1 MAVYKR
7 RYHPYHGPLTPE
19 RSRFLVLTR
28 YTLAELFRSRV
39 FLLLFVLALVPILF
53 FATYIFLANS
63 SAVQL
68 VLQFRVAGGFEVE
81 SRFFFVLIT
90 IQTQLAFL
98 LTCWVCPTLVAGDL
112 VNGALPLFL
121 SRPFSRPEYVAG
133 KCAVIALLLSVVT
146 WVPGLILFSLQAGLA
161 KGGWIWSHL
170 WMVVPI
176 VCCSAVWIL
185 MLSLISL
192 AVSAWVKL
200 RIVATGVIFCAFLV
214 PAGLGAIFNIIMS
227 TYWGNLLNFSELFR
241 LILAKGFRLESE
253 VRGPIGLEQ
262 VPLFAAWTMMI
273 LVCVISLYILNARLR
288 AREVVRG

>member
-19 RSRFLVLTR
+19 GSRFLVLTR
-28 YTLAELFRSRV
+28 YAFAELFRSRV
-39 FLLLFVLALVPILF
+39 FVLLFVLALVPILF
-53 FATYIFLANS
+53 FAAYIFLASS
-63 SAVQL
+63 SAVQV
-68 VLQFRVAGGFEVE
+68 VLQFRAAGGLPVE
-81 SRFFFVLIT
+81 NRFFFILIL

-98 LTCWVCPTLVAGDL
+98 LSCWICPTLVAGDL

-121 SRPFSRPEYVAG
+121 SRPLSRREYVLG
-133 KCAVIALLLSVVT
+133 KCAAIALLLSAVT
-146 WVPGLILFSLQAGLA
+146 WVPGLVLFSLQAGLA
-161 KGGWIWSHL
+161 KGGWIWANL

-192 AVSAWVKL
+192 AVSTWVKL

-214 PAGLGAIFNIIMS
+214 PAGLGAIFNTIMS
-227 TYWGNLLNFSELFR
+227 TYWGNLLNFSELFK
-241 LILAKGFRLESE
+241 LILVKGFRLESAW
-253 VRGPIGLEQ
+253 GFPASSPQ
-262 VPLFAAWTMMI
+262 VPLFAAWLIMI
-273 LVCVISLYILNARLR
+273 LVCVASLYILNARLR

>member
-7 RYHPYHGPLTPE
+7 RYNPYHGPLTPE
-19 RSRFLVLTR
+19 QSRFLVLTR

-39 FLLLFVLALVPILF
+39 FVLLFVLALAPILF
-53 FATYIFLANS
+53 FGTYIFLANS

-68 VLQFRVAGGFEVE
+68 VLQFRAAGGFEVE
-81 SRFFFVLIT
+81 SRFFFILIM

-98 LTCWVCPTLVAGDL
+98 LNCWVCPTLVAGDL

-161 KGGWIWSHL
+161 KDGWIWSHL

-176 VCCSAVWIL
+176 VCGSAVWIL
-185 MLSLISL
+185 MLSLLSL

-214 PAGLGAIFNIIMS
+214 PAGLGAIFNTIMS
-227 TYWGNLLNFSELFR
+227 TYWGNLLNLSELFR
-241 LILAKGFRLESE
+241 LILVKGFRLESE
-253 VRGPIGLEQ
+253 FGGPVSFEQ
-262 VPLFAAWTMMI
+262 VPLFAAWTMLI
-273 LVCVISLYILNARLR
+273 LVCVISLYILNVRLR

>member
-7 RYHPYHGPLTPE
+7 RYRPYHGPLTPE

-28 YTLAELFRSRV
+28 YAFAGLFRSRV
-39 FLLLFVLALVPILF
+39 FVLLFVLALVPTLS
-53 FATYIFLANS
+53 FAAYICLADN
-63 SAVQL
+63 SAVQ
-68 VLQFRVAGGFEVE
+68 QFVHFHVAGGVAVD
-81 SRFFFVLIT
+81 SKFFLT
-90 IQTQLAFL
+90 RTRMQTQLACL
-98 LTCWVCPTLVAGDL
+98 LNCWVCPTLVAGDL

-121 SRPFSRPEYVAG
+121 SRPFSRPEYVLG

-161 KGGWIWSHL
+161 EGGWTWSHL

-200 RIVATGVIFCAFLV
+200 RIVATGVIFISFFI
-214 PAGLGAIFNIIMS
+214 PAGLGEMYNSIMS
-227 TYWGNLLNFSELFR
+227 THWGRLLNFSYMFR
-241 LILAKGFRLESE
+241 LILAKGFRERS
-253 VRGPIGLEQ
+253 GLLGSLGWNEIP
-262 VPLFAAWTMMI
+262 VGAAWGVLI
-273 LVCVISLYILNARLR
+273 FVCLLSLVILNARLR
-288 AREVVRG
+288 AREV

>member
-7 RYHPYHGPLTPE
+7 RYRPYHGPLTPE

-28 YTLAELFRSRV
+28 YAFAGLFRSRV
-39 FLLLFVLALVPILF
+39 FVLLFVLALVPTLF
-53 FATYIFLANS
+53 FAAYIFLANN
-63 SAVQL
+63 SAVQQF
-68 VLQFRVAGGFEVE
+68 LQFHVAGGFAVE
-81 SRFFFVLIT
+81 NKFFFTLT
-90 IQTQLAFL
+90 MIQTQLAFL
-98 LTCWVCPTLVAGDL
+98 LNCWVCPTLVAGDL

-121 SRPFSRPEYVAG
+121 SRPFSRPEYVLG

-161 KGGWIWSHL
+161 EGGWTWSHM

-192 AVSAWVKL
+192 AVSAWVRL

-214 PAGLGAIFNIIMS
+214 PAGLGAIFNTILD
-227 TYWGNLLNFSELFR
+227 TYWGSLLNFSELFR
-241 LILAKGFRLESE
+241 LILVKGFRLESE
-253 VRGPIGLEQ
+253 LVGRTGLPQ
-262 VPLFAAWTMMI
+262 VPLFAAWIMMI
-273 LVCVISLYILNARLR
+273 LVCVLSLYILDARLQ

>member
-19 RSRFLVLTR
+19 QSRFLVLTR
-28 YTLAELFRSRV
+28 YALAELFRSRV
-39 FLLLFVLALVPILF
+39 FVLLFVLALVPILF
-53 FATYIFLANS
+53 FSAYIFLANN

-68 VLQFRVAGGFEVE
+68 FLQFQVAGGFSVGNK
-81 SRFFFVLIT
+81 FFFTLIM

-98 LTCWVCPTLVAGDL
+98 LSCWVCPTLVAGDL

-121 SRPFSRPEYVAG
+121 SRPFSRPEYVLG
-133 KCAVIALLLSVVT
+133 KCAAIALLLSAVT

-161 KGGWIWSHL
+161 EGGWIWTHL

-176 VCCSAVWIL
+176 VFCSAVWIL

-192 AVSAWVKL
+192 AVSAWVRL

-214 PAGLGAIFNIIMS
+214 PAGLGAIFNTIMN
-227 TYWGNLLNFSELFR
+227 TYWGNLLNFSQLFS
-241 LILAKGFRLESE
+241 LILIKGFRLESE
-253 VRGPIGLEQ
+253 LGGPVGLEQ
-262 VPLFAAWTMMI
+262 VPLFAAWIMMI

>member
-214 PAGLGAIFNIIMS
+214 PAGLGAIFNTIMG
-227 TYWGNLLNFSELFR
+227 TYWGNLLNFSQLFG
-241 LILAKGFRLESE
+241 LILVKGFRLESE
-253 VRGPIGLEQ
+253 LGDPAGMER
-262 VPLFAAWTMMI
+262 VPLFAAWIMMI
-273 LVCVISLYILNARLR
+273 LVCVASLYILNARLR

>member
-19 RSRFLVLTR
+19 QSRFLVLTR
-28 YTLAELFRSRV
+28 YALAELFRSRV
-39 FLLLFVLALVPILF
+39 FVLLFVLALVPILF
-53 FATYIFLANS
+53 FSAYIFLANN

-68 VLQFRVAGGFEVE
+68 FLQFQVAGGFSVGNK
-81 SRFFFVLIT
+81 FFFTLIM

-98 LTCWVCPTLVAGDL
+98 LSCWVCPTLVAGDL

-121 SRPFSRPEYVAG
+121 SRPFSRPEYVLG
-133 KCAVIALLLSVVT
+133 KCAVIALLLSLVT
-146 WVPGLILFSLQAGLA
+146 WVPGLLLFSLQAGLA
-161 KGGWIWSHL
+161 KDGWTWSHL

-176 VCCSAVWIL
+176 VCCSTVWIL
-185 MLSLISL
+185 MLSLVSL

-214 PAGLGAIFNIIMS
+214 PAGLGAIFNAIMS

-241 LILAKGFRLESE
+241 LILVKGFRLESE
-253 VRGPIGLEQ
+253 FVVAGGLAQ
-262 VPLFAAWTMMI
+262 VPLFAAWIMMI
-273 LVCVISLYILNARLR
+273 LVCVFSLYLLNARLQ

>member
-7 RYHPYHGPLTPE
+7 RYHPYDGPLTPE
-19 RSRFLVLTR
+19 PSRFLVLTR

-39 FLLLFVLALVPILF
+39 FVLLFVLALVPILF
-53 FATYIFLANS
+53 FALYIFLVNS
-63 SAVQL
+63 SAVLLAPQL
-68 VLQFRVAGGFEVE
+68 LVAAGLQVE
-81 SRFFFVLIT
+81 SRFFFFLILT
-90 IQTQLAFL
+90 QTQLAFL
-98 LTCWVCPTLVAGDL
+98 LNCWVCPTLVAGDL
-112 VNGALPLFL
+112 VNGGLPLFL

-146 WVPGLILFSLQAGLA
+146 WVPGLTLFSLQAGLA

-214 PAGLGAIFNIIMS
+214 PAGLGAIFNTIMG
-227 TYWGNLLNFSELFR
+227 TYWGNLLNFSQLFG
-241 LILAKGFRLESE
+241 LILVKGFRLESE
-253 VRGPIGLEQ
+253 LGDPAGMER
-262 VPLFAAWTMMI
+262 VPLFAAWIMMI
-273 LVCVISLYILNARLR
+273 LVCVASLYILNARLR

>member
-7 RYHPYHGPLTPE
+7 RYNPYHGPLTPE
-19 RSRFLVLTR
+19 QSRFLVLTR

-39 FLLLFVLALVPILF
+39 FVLLFVLALAPILF

-81 SRFFFVLIT
+81 SRFFFILIM

-98 LTCWVCPTLVAGDL
+98 LNCWVCPTLVAGDL

-161 KGGWIWSHL
+161 KDGWIWSHL

-176 VCCSAVWIL
+176 VCGSAVWIL

-214 PAGLGAIFNIIMS
+214 PAGLGAIFNTIMS
-227 TYWGNLLNFSELFR
+227 TYWGDLLNLSELFR
-241 LILAKGFRLESE
+241 LILIKGFRLESE
-253 VRGPIGLEQ
+253 FGGPVSFEQ
-262 VPLFAAWTMMI
+262 VPLFAAWSM
-273 LVCVISLYILNARLR
+273 LVLACVISLYILNVRLR

>member
-7 RYHPYHGPLTPE
+7 RYRPYHGPLTPE

-28 YTLAELFRSRV
+28 YAFAGLFCSRV
-39 FLLLFVLALVPILF
+39 FVLLFVLALVPTLF
-53 FATYIFLANS
+53 FAAYIFLANN
-63 SAVQL
+63 SAVQQF
-68 VLQFRVAGGFEVE
+68 LQFHVAGGFAVE
-81 SRFFFVLIT
+81 NKFFFTLT
-90 IQTQLAFL
+90 MIQTQLAFL
-98 LTCWVCPTLVAGDL
+98 LNCWVCPTLVAGDL

-121 SRPFSRPEYVAG
+121 SRPFSRPEYVLG

-161 KGGWIWSHL
+161 QGGWTWSHL

-200 RIVATGVIFCAFLV
+200 RIVATGVIFCVFFV
-214 PAGLGAIFNIIMS
+214 PAGLGAIFNTILG
-227 TYWGNLLNFSELFR
+227 TYWGSLLNFSELFR
-241 LILAKGFRLESE
+241 LILVKGFRLESE
-253 VRGPIGLEQ
+253 LVGPAGLPQ
-262 VPLFAAWTMMI
+262 VPLFAAWIMMI
-273 LVCVISLYILNARLR
+273 LVCVLSLYILDARLQ

>member
-7 RYHPYHGPLTPE
+7 RYLPYHGPLTAE

-28 YTLAELFRSRV
+28 YAFAELFRSRV
-39 FLLLFVLALVPILF
+39 FVLLFVLALVPILF
-53 FATYIFLANS
+53 FAAYIFLANN

-68 VLQFRVAGGFEVE
+68 FLQFHIAGGLSVE
-81 SRFFFVLIT
+81 NRFFFTLT
-90 IQTQLAFL
+90 MIQTQLAFL
-98 LTCWVCPTLVAGDL
+98 LNCWVCPALVAGDL
-112 VNGALPLFL
+112 ENGALPLFL
-121 SRPFSRPEYVAG
+121 SRPFSRPEYVLG

-146 WVPGLILFSLQAGLA
+146 WVPGLVLFSLQAGLA
-161 KGGWIWSHL
+161 EGAWTWSHL

-192 AVSAWVKL
+192 AVSAWVKV

-214 PAGLGAIFNIIMS
+214 PAGLGAIFNAIMG
-227 TYWGNLLNFSELFR
+227 TYWGYLLNFSELFR
-241 LILAKGFRLESE
+241 LLLVKGFRLESE
-253 VRGPIGLEQ
+253 FVGPGSLLQ
-262 VPLFAAWTMMI
+262 VPLFAAWIMMI
-273 LVCVISLYILNARLR
+273 LVCVFSLYVLNARLQ

>member
-1 MAVYKR
+1 MAVYRR

-28 YTLAELFRSRV
+28 YALAELFRSRV
-39 FLLLFVLALVPILF
+39 FVLLFVLAFVPTLF
-53 FATYIFLANS
+53 FAAYIFLANS
-63 SAVQL
+63 IDIRLA
-68 VLQFRVAGGFEVE
+68 LQFHLAGDSSVG
-81 SRFFFVLIT
+81 SKFFFILILV
-90 IQTQLAFL
+90 QTQLAFL
-98 LTCWVCPTLVAGDL
+98 LNCWVCPTLVSGDL

-133 KCAVIALLLSVVT
+133 KCAVIALPLSVVT
-146 WVPGLILFSLQAGLA
+146 WVPGLLLFSLQVGLA
-161 KGGWIWSHL
+161 EGGWIWSHL

-192 AVSAWVKL
+192 AVSAWVKV
-200 RIVATGVIFCAFLV
+200 RIVATGVIFCAFLI
-214 PAGLGAIFNIIMS
+214 PAGLGAIFNTIMG

-241 LILAKGFRLESE
+241 LILVKGFRQESE
-253 VRGPIGLEQ
+253 FGGPDHLPQ
-262 VPLFAAWTMMI
+262 VPLLAAWIMML
-273 LVCVISLYILNARLR
+273 LVCAISIYVLNARLR